1 MRADVKSWTG
11 RALSGGRYDVAAKL
25 GEGGMGLVY
34 RARDNHLQTDVVIK
48 VPRPDLQGVEDFAE
62 RFLREVRSLVRLA
75 HPHVVRVLD
84 VDEEDGVCF
93 AVMQFLAGGS
103 LYDRPGRAAD
113 RGALPMKS
121 ESLNGWIK
129 HVAEALDFIHR
140 EGYVHRDVKPVNILF
155 DAHGHVF
162 LSDFGMAKALA
173 AILPENHGAN
183 LTGAGTMIGTPGY
196 VSPEQIMGL
205 PVDGR
210 ADQYGLASTVYEM
223 LVGRNPFSG
232 VPASAILVHQA
243 TKGVRPAIEFCSSIP
258 LAVSEAIGRAMSI
271 DSNARF
277 ATCSDFARVV
287 LQMPEVHYSNATT
300 EISRE
305 SDQSFERPVPPVSPL
320 PLRTV
325 PIGPAELPP
334 PASPGLGPIRT
345 PTLVIPVIGNTPPG
359 LGPAIPPLTDRP
371 SDVHPPDANSDF
383 LQIACPRCRRPL
395 RLPRSAIGKKVQCPK
410 CGASVEMSPH
420 SRRSTPPPAKMRPGA
435 GGSGTQTPPP
445 LPPVAAARSGQR
457 TAMSGLDAVPGNAR
471 QMNYWYLTAAGV
483 IVGLALA
490 FVLLGTNVLQTVTGA
505 SASRSNA
512 TDSKQTDH

>member
-1 MRADVKSWTG
+1 MRADIRSWAG
-11 RALSGGRYDVAAKL
+11 RTLSAGRYDVAAKL

-103 LYDRPGRAAD
+103 LHDRPGRTVD
-113 RGALPMKS
+113 HGALPMKPD
-121 ESLNGWIK
+121 SLNGWIE
-129 HVAEALDFIHR
+129 HVAGALDFIHR

-173 AILPENHGAN
+173 AILPENHGTN

-205 PVDGR
+205 QLDGR

-243 TKGVRPAIEFCSSIP
+243 TQGARPAIELCASIP
-258 LAVSEAIGRAMSI
+258 LTVSQAIERAMSI
-271 DSNARF
+271 DPNARF
-277 ATCSDFARVV
+277 PTCSDFARVV
-287 LQMPEVHYSNATT
+287 LQLPEVRYSNATT
-300 EISRE
+300 QIAHE
-305 SDQSFERPVPPVSPL
+305 SDQLLERRAPPVSPF
-320 PLRTV
+320 PLRTT
-325 PIGPAELPP
+325 PIGPAEIPL
-334 PASPGLGPIRT
+334 PASPGPGPVRA
-345 PTLVIPVIGNTPPG
+345 PTMVIPVIGNAPPG
-359 LGPAIPPLTDRP
+359 LGPAIPRLNDRP
-371 SDVHPPDANSDF
+371 SDVLPPDANSDS

-395 RLPRSAIGKKVQCPK
+395 RLPRTAIGKKVQCPK

-420 SRRSTPPPAKMRPGA
+420 SRQSGPPLVKMRPGA
-435 GGSGTQTPPP
+435 GGSGVKTPPP
-445 LPPVAAARSGQR
+445 LPPVAAARSGQLPA
-457 TAMSGLDAVPGNAR
+457 TPGLDPVPGDAR
-471 QMNYWYLTAAGV
+471 QMNHWYLAAAGV

-505 SASRSNA
+505 SAPHTQA
-512 TDSKQTDH
+512 TDNKKTDH